1 MAPTGTINPHFVG
14 QVKKIASVD
23 RPVVLICR
31 SGQRSVDA
39 GIALEQAGFSEVIN
53 VLEGFEGPLDE
64 RHQRSKRVGMAQ
76 GRPSVGADLNRAAS
90 RTPAFAPVEGA
101 LAAAFRDI
109 DHPTIGEAQIRWYA
123 ERLPR
128 DRGPVLIT
136 MAGSARLLIALAE
149 QGFRVHGI
157 DELASTVE
165 RCAATVAERGL
176 DAPLFR
182 QSLATLNLP
191 FRYAAAIVAGES
203 IQALEGR
210 HRAVAALDRLR
221 AHLVAPAMLLIEF
234 SLPHAALHPTGAPAV
249 EFSSI
254 ALADGSHILRR
265 REISADAEARRDRGP
280 QPIREARRRPHR
292 GARGRPLD
300 AQLLR
305 CRRRDRVG
313 ARGGLHRHRAKR
325 VALRAARQLRAGRS
339 RVDRSARG

>member
-1 MAPTGTINPHFVG
+1 M
-14 QVKKIASVD
+14 
-23 RPVVLICR
+23 
-31 SGQRSVDA
+31 
-39 GIALEQAGFSEVIN
+39 
-53 VLEGFEGPLDE
+53 
-64 RHQRSKRVGMAQ
+64 
-76 GRPSVGADLNRAAS
+76 GADLNRTAS
-90 RTPAFAPVEGA
+90 RPPALAPVEGA
-101 LAAAFRDI
+101 LAAAFRDV
-109 DHPTIGEAQIRWYA
+109 DHPTIGEAQIQWYA

-136 MAGSARLLIALAE
+136 MAGSAQLLIALAE

-165 RCAATVAERGL
+165 RCAATVADRGL

-203 IQALEGR
+203 IQALDGR

-265 REISADAEARRDRGP
+265 REISADAEARRIVANSRFE
-280 QPIREARRRPHR
+280 R
-292 GARGRPLD
+292 
-300 AQLLR
+300 
-305 CRRRDRVG
+305 
-313 ARGGLHRHRAKR
+313 R
-325 VALRAARQLRAGRS
+325 VAARIVEREDAHSTLNCYDADAATALVLEAGFTDVERNASPSERHDNFVLIARA
-339 RVDRSARG
+339 